1 MAARLKLTGQLAAVA
16 LVAGLL
22 ALLVWKVVHGSG
34 ATAQPQNFTLQRL
47 DKPGKLELA
56 SLRGKVVVL
65 NFMASWCGP
74 CGQEAPAIE
83 KVWKAYKS
91 KGVVIVG
98 VDTADDSSDARA
110 FVRAH
115 KLTYPIVRSIG
126 YSIWGPYG
134 LTGVPET
141 RVIDRNGKYAQTQFH
156 GAVSGADLRR
166 AIDQAL
172 RS

>member
-1 MAARLKLTGQLAAVA
+1 MPARLKLTGQVLAVA

-22 ALLVWKVVHGSG
+22 AVLIWKVAHGSG
-34 ATAQPQNFTLQRL
+34 TTAEPQNFTLSRL

-56 SLRGKVVVL
+56 SLKGKVVVL

-83 KVWKAYKS
+83 KVWQTYKN
-91 KGVVIVG
+91 KDVLIVG

-115 KLTYPIVRSIG
+115 KLTYPIVRSVG

-134 LTGVPET
+134 LSGVPET
-141 RVIDRNGKYAQTQFH
+141 RVIDRNGKYGPTQFH
-156 GAVSGADLRR
+156 GAVKGPDLRR

-172 RS
+172 RT